1 MKQTENNEM
10 DLLLRNMAKRTSSV
24 SEPSNGGQHTAHL
37 DADELNAFAEHSLP
51 SAARTRYTA
60 HLVDCSRCRK
70 LVAELSAA
78 AGLPRT
84 ESITDPEVHTSF
96 WQRLPVFLSPSVLRF
111 ALPALAILG
120 VITVAMITFRQSTS
134 SPFVAR
140 QVEAPNAANSPVPSE
155 TQLDSFVE
163 PGQTPAATNPAPVAQ
178 SNSALAK
185 ESKADVPKEQSK
197 GVTQDGLTTAD
208 STAGVAT
215 KDADKSGNLA
225 GEKAQ
230 PKFAPEPS
238 PPAPAA
244 VAAAAKPQAAATAEV
259 NKNEAI
265 AKQKEQDAEGVRE
278 VQEERRPAKDSGE
291 FLSRSRKAATAGRGG
306 VGVASSPARRDEAE
320 QDKRSNQSEET
331 REVAGRRF
339 RRQGNSWVDSAYGGG
354 RIVMTVVRG
363 SEQYRVLIADEP
375 GIRTIAESLVG
386 EVIVVW
392 KGRAYRIR

>member
-1 MKQTENNEM
+1 M
-10 DLLLRNMAKRTSSV
+10 DLLLRNMPKRTSSV
-24 SEPSNGGQHTAHL
+24 SEPSNGGQQTAHL

-78 AGLPRT
+78 AGLPRA
-84 ESITDPEVHTSF
+84 ESITDREVHTSF
-96 WQRLPVFLSPSVLRF
+96 WQRLPAFLSPSVLRF

-120 VITVAMITFRQSTS
+120 VITVAMITFRQSGS
-134 SPFVAR
+134 SSFVAR

-155 TQLDSFVE
+155 TQLDSVVE
-163 PGQTPAATNPAPVAQ
+163 PGQTPAATNPAPAAQ
-178 SNSALAK
+178 ANSASAK
-185 ESKADVPKEQSK
+185 ESKADVPNEQSK
-197 GVTQDGLTTAD
+197 GVTLDGLTTGD
-208 STAGVAT
+208 SSAGVAV
-215 KDADKSGNLA
+215 KDADKSGTLA

-244 VAAAAKPQAAATAEV
+244 VAAAQPQATATAEV

-278 VQEERRPAKDSGE
+278 VQEERRPAKDSGD

-306 VGVASSPARRDEAE
+306 VGVSSSPARRDEAE

-339 RRQGNSWVDSAYGGG
+339 RKQGNSWVDSAYGGG
-354 RIVMTVVRG
+354 RLVMTVVRG

-375 GIRTIAESLVG
+375 GIRTIAESLGG

>member
-10 DLLLRNMAKRTSSV
+10 DLLLRNMAKRTSPV
-24 SEPSNGGQHTAHL
+24 SEPSNGGQQTAHL

-84 ESITDPEVHTSF
+84 ESIADREAHTSF
-96 WQRLPVFLSPSVLRF
+96 WQRLPAFLSPSVLRF

-120 VITVAMITFRQSTS
+120 VITVAMITFRQS

-140 QVEAPNAANSPVPSE
+140 REGAPNVANSPVPPR
-155 TQLDSFVE
+155 TQVDSVVE
-163 PGQTPAATNPAPVAQ
+163 PGQISATTSPVPATQA
-178 SNSALAK
+178 NSAPAK

-197 GVTQDGLTTAD
+197 GVTLDGLTTAD
-208 STAGVAT
+208 SSAGVAA

-230 PKFAPEPS
+230 PKFAPDPS
-238 PPAPAA
+238 PPAPAVAA
-244 VAAAAKPQAAATAEV
+244 VAQPQAAATAEV

-278 VQEERRPAKDSGE
+278 AQEERRPGKDSGD

-306 VGVASSPARRDEAE
+306 VGVGTAPARRDEAE
-320 QDKRSNQSEET
+320 QAKRSDQPEDT
-331 REVAGRRF
+331 REIAGRRF
-339 RRQGNSWVDSAYGGG
+339 RKQGNAWVDSAYAGT

-375 GIRTIAESLVG
+375 GIRTIAESLGG

>member
-24 SEPSNGGQHTAHL
+24 SEPSNGGQQSAHL

-84 ESITDPEVHTSF
+84 ESISDREVHTSF
-96 WQRLPVFLSPSVLRF
+96 WQRLPAFLSPSVLRF

-155 TQLDSFVE
+155 TQVDSFVE
-163 PGQTPAATNPAPVAQ
+163 PGQTPAATNPAPATQ
-178 SNSALAK
+178 ANSAAAK
-185 ESKADVPKEQSK
+185 ESKTKADVPNEQSK
-197 GVTQDGLTTAD
+197 GVTLDGLTTVD
-208 STAGVAT
+208 SSAGVAA
-215 KDADKSGNLA
+215 KDADKAGESA

-238 PPAPAA
+238 PPAPG
-244 VAAAAKPQAAATAEV
+244 VAAATKPQAAATGEV

-265 AKQKEQDAEGVRE
+265 AKQKEQEREGVRE
-278 VQEERRPAKDSGE
+278 LQMEQRPAKDSGE

-306 VGVASSPARRDEAE
+306 SVASAPARRDEAE
-320 QDKRSNQSEET
+320 QDKRANQSEET
-331 REVAGRRF
+331 RDVAGRRF
-339 RRQGNSWVDSAYGGG
+339 RKQGSAWVDSAYGGA

-375 GIRTIAESLVG
+375 GIRTIAESLPG

>member
-24 SEPSNGGQHTAHL
+24 SEPANGGQQTAHL

-84 ESITDPEVHTSF
+84 ESKADREAHTSF
-96 WQRLPVFLSPSVLRF
+96 WQRLPAFLSPSVLRF

-120 VITVAMITFRQSTS
+120 AITVAMITFRQSTS
-134 SPFVAR
+134 SSFVAR
-140 QVEAPNAANSPVPSE
+140 QGEAPNAANSPVPSQ
-155 TQLDSFVE
+155 TQLDSVIE
-163 PGQTPAATNPAPVAQ
+163 PGQTPAATNPASAAQ
-178 SNSALAK
+178 ANSAPAK

-197 GVTQDGLTTAD
+197 GVTLDGLTTVD
-208 STAGVAT
+208 SSGAVVA
-215 KDADKSGNLA
+215 KDAAKSGDSA

-230 PKFAPEPS
+230 PKFAPDPS

-244 VAAAAKPQAAATAEV
+244 VAAARPQTAATAEV

-278 VQEERRPAKDSGE
+278 VQEERRPAKDSGD

-306 VGVASSPARRDEAE
+306 VGVTSSQARRDEAE

-339 RRQGNSWVDSAYGGG
+339 RKQGNSWVDSAYGGG